1 MYGMISIRVNQN
13 IFMFVKFPLLYTVM
27 VMTIVL
33 LSGCSPN
40 STHGESEN
48 VSVVPEQV
56 NIEEEPDTVPI
67 YLAQPIYGI
76 ITDIGVFEF
85 QAYNSAD
92 SIVTLGMTFIV
103 VSDSVGNET
112 KVTFLTGLYL
122 LGDSLRG
129 VFIPGIGVTTSFF
142 TETYARQCRP
152 VIDEEI
158 PGVDGHL
165 AGFSLTEDLAN
176 DLCSRPAIR
185 CEY

>member
-1 MYGMISIRVNQN
+1 MESD
-13 IFMFVKFPLLYTVM
+13 FK
-27 VMTIVL
+27 TIVNENSFSYL
-33 LSGCSPN
+33 LHFISVIIVAGMLLLTGCN
-40 STHGESEN
+40 SNNAHVESEN

-56 NIEEEPDTVPI
+56 NVEEEPDTVPI
-67 YLAQPIYGI
+67 YSAQPIYGI

-85 QAYNSAD
+85 QAYNSSD

-129 VFIPGIGVTTSFF
+129 VFVPGIGVNTSFF
-142 TETYARQCRP
+142 TETYARQLRP
-152 VIDEEI
+152 VIDEVI

-165 AGFSLTEDLAN
+165 VGFSLTEDIAD
-176 DLCSRPAIR
+176 DLCSRPAIQ

>member
-1 MYGMISIRVNQN
+1 MGNNLRTK
-13 IFMFVKFPLLYTVM
+13 MFDN
-27 VMTIVL
+27 L
-33 LSGCSPN
+33 LSSLTCFTLAIIVVCIFLFSSCN
-40 STHGESEN
+40 FNNALEESEN
-48 VSVVPEQV
+48 VSVVSEQV
-56 NIEEEPDTVPI
+56 NIEEEADTVPI
-67 YLAQPIYGI
+67 YSAQPIYGI

-85 QAYNSAD
+85 PAYNSAD

-129 VFIPGIGVTTSFF
+129 VFIPGIGVNTSFF
-142 TETYARQCRP
+142 TERYAPQCRP
-152 VIDEEI
+152 VIDEVI
-158 PGVDGHL
+158 LGVDGHL

>member
-1 MYGMISIRVNQN
+1 MESD
-13 IFMFVKFPLLYTVM
+13 FK
-27 VMTIVL
+27 TIVNENSFFYL
-33 LSGCSPN
+33 LHSISVIIVAGMFLLTGCN
-40 STHGESEN
+40 SNNTHVESEN
-48 VSVVPEQV
+48 VSVVSELV
-56 NIEEEPDTVPI
+56 NIEEDPDTVPI
-67 YLAQPIYGI
+67 YSAQPIYGI

-85 QAYNSAD
+85 PAYNSAD

-112 KVTFLTGLYL
+112 KVTFITGLYL

-129 VFIPGIGVTTSFF
+129 VFIPGIGVNTSFF
-142 TETYARQCRP
+142 TERYAPQLRP
-152 VIDEEI
+152 VIDEAI

-176 DLCSRPAIR
+176 DLSSRPAIR